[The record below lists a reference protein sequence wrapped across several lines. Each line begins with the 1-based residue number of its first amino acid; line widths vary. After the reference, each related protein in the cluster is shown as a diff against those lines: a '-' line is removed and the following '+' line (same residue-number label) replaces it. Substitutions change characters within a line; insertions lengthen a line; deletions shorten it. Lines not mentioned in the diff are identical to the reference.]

1 MKSDKLNLLKK
12 IRTKGAALACG
23 IVIGAVSVCPYNINA
38 EQAEGVAPEEVVAEE
53 AGGVAP
59 EEVAAE
65 GTEGDVPVE
74 TQAEEVPQDTAVVE
88 PQSAEPESNV
98 SGDGRILPNI
108 YVGSTN
114 VGGMTL
120 DEARG
125 ACASFVDSVN
135 AASVTFTCGENTVT
149 VPLSDIGV
157 STDANRVVQTA
168 YNYGRKG
175 NVLKRFKEKK
185 DLENGGSKE
194 LELNFSL
201 SGDAY
206 TNLENVFAGFNVE
219 PTSASIQMV
228 DGSFQIQP
236 EAVGIAVDNQAS
248 IEQFQNIINTA
259 SDFSNLNM
267 ELVHTEAEPEV
278 TSDALNGVTD
288 KLGEY
293 TTTYSGDAGRM
304 ANVENACNFIN
315 GTLVL
320 PGEEFDTD
328 ATIRPYTEEN
338 GYHYAAEYSNGQVVQ
353 GLGGGVCQVSTTL
366 YNAVLYAELE
376 VTQRA
381 NHSLTVGYV
390 QLAQDAAISG
400 DVKNFKFRNNTDT
413 PIYIAGACEN
423 GEITFA
429 LFGKET
435 RPENRTLEFE
445 SVLVDTISPGE
456 PIVDVDE
463 SMEPGSRVVTQKAH
477 TGYVAELWKHIYVD
491 GQLTDSVKINTSQ
504 YMCTPEHVTVG
515 PDAPAEETA
524 ESNPDEASTEAP
536 ADVPT
541 EAPAAPAEAPANP
554 APAEDP
560 PADAPIE

>member
-1 MKSDKLNLLKK
+1 MKNGLLKK
-12 IRTKGAALACG
+12 IKMKKTALAVG
-23 IVIGAVSVCPYNINA
+23 VLLSVTFAVAQNVH
-38 EQAEGVAPEEVVAEE
+38 AEE
-53 AGGVAP
+53 ADSQPVQS
-59 EEVAAE
+59 E
-65 GTEGDVPVE
+65 GE
-74 TQAEEVPQDTAVVE
+74 A
-88 PQSAEPESNV
+88 PQSA
-98 SGDGRILPNI
+98 SGDGRILSNV
-108 YVGSTN
+108 YVGGTN

-120 DEARG
+120 DEAKS
-125 ACASFVDSVN
+125 ACAWFVESVN
-135 AASVTFTCGENTVT
+135 AASITFTCGDNNVS
-149 VPLSDIGV
+149 VPLSEIGV
-157 STDANRVVQTA
+157 STDADRVVEAA

-175 NVLKRFKEKK
+175 NVLKRIKEKK
-185 DLENGGSKE
+185 VLENGGTKE

-201 SGDAY
+201 GGDAY
-206 TNLENVFAGFNVE
+206 ANLENVFAGFNVE
-219 PTSASIQMV
+219 PSSASIEMV

-248 IEQFQNIINTA
+248 IEQFENVINST
-259 SDFSNLNM
+259 SDFSNISM
-267 ELVHTEAEPEV
+267 ELVYTKAEPEV
-278 TSDALNGVTD
+278 TSEALNGITD

-338 GYHYAAEYSNGQVVQ
+338 GYHYAAEYSNGTVVQ

-390 QLAQDAAISG
+390 KLAQDAAISG

-445 SVLVDTISPGE
+445 SVLVQTISPGE
-456 PIVDVDE
+456 AIVDVDN
-463 SMEPGSRVVTQKAH
+463 SLPAGTRNVTQKAH
-477 TGYVAELWKHIYVD
+477 TGYVAELWKHVYVD
-491 GQLTDSVKINTSQ
+491 GQLTDSIKINTSQ
-504 YMCTPEHVTVG
+504 YMSTPEHVTVG
-515 PDAPAEETA
+515 PDTPE
-524 ESNPDEASTEAP
+524 EASSENP
-536 ADVPT
+536 EEVPSDV
-541 EAPAAPAEAPANP
+541 PAEAPAETPSETP
-554 APAEDP
+554 AETPVEAPVDPVPAEDP
-560 PADAPIE
+560 PADAPVE

>member
-1 MKSDKLNLLKK
+1 MKNNMLCVYKK
-12 IRTKGAALACG
+12 IKVSGL
-23 IVIGAVSVCPYNINA
+23 VFAVSVLLFLTMFV
-38 EQAEGVAPEEVVAEE
+38 GVSSVHAEE
-53 AGGVAP
+53 TDTQSVQS
-59 EEVAAE
+59 EE
-65 GTEGDVPVE
+65 T
-74 TQAEEVPQDTAVVE
+74 PQGNI
-88 PQSAEPESNV
+88 SS
-98 SGDGRILPNI
+98 DGRILPNV
-108 YVGSTN
+108 YVGSIN

-120 DEARG
+120 DEAKN
-125 ACASFVDSVN
+125 ACASYVDSVN
-135 AASVTFTCGENTVT
+135 ASAVTFTCKDKSVI

-157 STDANRVVQTA
+157 STDAGKVVEAA
-168 YNYGRKG
+168 YSYGRKG
-175 NVLKRFKEKK
+175 NVLKRYKETKE
-185 DLENGGSKE
+185 LENGGTKE

-219 PTSASIQMV
+219 PSSASIEMV

-236 EAVGIAVDNQAS
+236 ESVGIAVDSQAS
-248 IEQFQNIINTA
+248 IEQFQNVINQTT
-259 SDFSNLNM
+259 DFGSVSM
-267 ELVHTEAEPEV
+267 ELVYTESEPEV
-278 TSDALNGVTD
+278 TSDALNGITD

-390 QLAQDAAISG
+390 KLAQDAAISG

-423 GEITFA
+423 GQITFA

-445 SVLVDTISPGE
+445 SVLVETISPGE
-456 PIVDVDE
+456 AIVDVDN
-463 SMEPGSRVVTQKAH
+463 SLPVGTRNVTQKAH
-477 TGYVAELWKHIYVD
+477 TGYVAELWKHVYVD
-491 GQLTDSVKINTSQ
+491 GQLTDSIKINTSQ
-504 YMCTPEHVTVG
+504 YMSTPEHVTVG
-515 PDAPAEETA
+515 PDAPEEVS
-524 ESNPDEASTEAP
+524 ENPDETPSEVPVDAP
-536 ADVPT
+536 AETPVDT
-541 EAPAAPAEAPANP
+541 PAVPAEAPADP

-560 PADAPIE
+560 PADAPME